1 MFPVNFE
8 YTVDIAKAYEDE
20 GRWIVEGYAAT
31 SDFDLQDDI
40 ISEEAIRASA
50 KDLLQNSTVLH
61 NHNADEAIGRVLTSR
76 ARKDGLLLKILISKT
91 AAEIWQQIRE
101 GVLNKFSVRGKVL
114 EARKQWMPELKR
126 YARLILRM
134 RLLEV
139 SLVAVPANPKARAIR
154 SYIEKALDEFEK
166 AGGRI
171 EPTEGDSEMGD
182 GNVAEEELLEAK
194 GDPEKPGE
202 ERPDE
207 KKGGDAKGPKGFPPP
222 EELEKKWSEHVE
234 KEGLKG
240 KGGDEAF
247 KAWVEFCKQ
256 NRYPHPYPY
265 PYPKP
270 QAGARMRQIVD
281 LVDKLLKDEKDE
293 ERRKLLAQIRAA
305 AAGALSA
312 NPQPPAR
319 KEEPE
324 GEATPDGPAPDA
336 DGGVEKAGR
345 KLSRARLTRLKK
357 LLDELKSL
365 IAEVDN
371 AAEEK
376 KANGE
381 TGGPEK
387 FTEIEGT
394 VAKIAK
400 ALGIAETKDGE
411 DVPNLAEA
419 VKDLKKRLEDLES
432 TPAAKSSL
440 DGQESLPGGGRR
452 TQDSVWKNLL

>member
-1 MFPVNFE
+1 AHAE
-8 YTVDIAKAYEDE
+8 
-20 GRWIVEGYAAT
+20 
-31 SDFDLQDDI
+31 
-40 ISEEAIRASA
+40 
-50 KDLLQNSTVLH
+50 
-61 NHNADEAIGRVLTSR
+61 
-76 ARKDGLLLKILISKT
+76 KT
-91 AAEIWQQIRE
+91 
-101 GVLNKFSVRGKVL
+101 
-114 EARKQWMPELKR
+114 
-126 YARLILRM
+126 
-134 RLLEV
+134 
-139 SLVAVPANPKARAIR
+139 
-154 SYIEKALDEFEK
+154 
-166 AGGRI
+166 
-171 EPTEGDSEMGD
+171 
-182 GNVAEEELLEAK
+182 
-194 GDPEKPGE
+194 
-202 ERPDE
+202 
-207 KKGGDAKGPKGFPPP
+207 
-222 EELEKKWSEHVE
+222 
-234 KEGLKG
+234 GLKG
-240 KGGDEAF
+240 KGEAETF
-247 KAWVEFCKQ
+247 EAWVAFCKQ
-256 NRYPHPYPY
+256 QGYPHPYPY

-293 ERRKLLAQIRAA
+293 GRRKLLAQIRAA

-387 FTEIEGT
+387 LTEIEGT

-452 TQDSVWKNLL
+452 TGDSVWKNLL